1 LLKKQRKDLNLV
13 LVGGRDYFYNR
24 LEKFIKENQI
34 KNVHLTGFVTDDEL
48 AEFYK
53 QAECYVF
60 PSLYEGFGL
69 PPLEALSFDCPAVSS
84 NRSSMPEILG
94 EGAVYFDPED
104 LKSIQNSIEKVLDN
118 PKKRK
123 EIVAKGRKRLSLYSW
138 RNAAEETLRVYE
150 KVLQ

>member
-1 LLKKQRKDLNLV
+1 
-13 LVGGRDYFYNR
+13 
-24 LEKFIKENQI
+24 
-34 KNVHLTGFVTDDEL
+34 
-48 AEFYK
+48 
-53 QAECYVF
+53 
-60 PSLYEGFGL
+60 
-69 PPLEALSFDCPAVSS
+69 
-84 NRSSMPEILG
+84 MPEILG